1 MSSTLGA
8 AVGSSKTG
16 KDGRMEKVRVSRHW
30 AGQRPKWADEEEEE
44 EGMADV
50 IARRQQA
57 RTGGDAPADA
67 DDPRLRRMAESS
79 GGTSDR
85 AAAMA
90 RRRAMMEA
98 EVVEGSGSEDESD
111 GGSDEEPARSRHR
124 DVGRRE
130 RPAAAA
136 VVEADDDEEDD
147 DEIEDRR
154 ARARA
159 KALAREEEVVA
170 AEEEDDESQSESE
183 SEYET
188 ETESEEENTFGVR
201 AIAKPVFV
209 RKSERE
215 SILEREKQE
224 AEEEAREEE
233 KVARKEDRK
242 VETRQKITSEI
253 LKEQE
258 GGGDEATDW
267 EDMPDDDDEADEAA
281 LYEAWRIREL
291 RRVKR
296 EFDERAAAAHAKAEI
311 ERRRKMTDEEI
322 AKEDADAFKN
332 TKKGMKEEKWG
343 FMQKYYHRGAFFQD
357 VKEDGSGMAEPLY
370 QRDIGGKTGWEDQ
383 FDRAALPKVKQKRN
397 FGMAGQVKW
406 THLKDN
412 DTSQGDG
419 GSLRQESRYAIQKTK
434 ERLVSNSSLDR
445 PARKKPKAA

>member
-30 AGQRPKWADEEEEE
+30 AGQKPKWAEDDEEDDD
-44 EGMADV
+44 MADV

-57 RTGGDAPADA
+57 RAGGDAAA
-67 DDPRLRRMAESS
+67 EDPRLRRLAES
-79 GGTSDR
+79 GGGNSDR

-90 RRRAMMEA
+90 RRRAMAEA
-98 EVVEGSGSEDESD
+98 EVIEGSDSAEEGDD
-111 GGSDEEPARSRHR
+111 GSDEEVARPGPGDR
-124 DVGRRE
+124 GRRP
-130 RPAAAA
+130 PAAAE
-136 VVEADDDEEDD
+136 VVVADDDDDEDD

-159 KALAREEEVVA
+159 KALAREEEVLAV
-170 AEEEDDESQSESE
+170 EEEDEDEESESS

-233 KVARKEDRK
+233 KIARREDRK

-258 GGGDEATDW
+258 GGGDDEATDW
-267 EDMPDDDDEADEAA
+267 EEMPDDDDEADEAA

-296 EFDERAAAAHAKAEI
+296 EIEERAAAAHAKAEI

-332 TKKGMKEEKWG
+332 TKEGMKEQKWG

-370 QRDIGGKTGWEDQ
+370 QRDVGAKTGWEDQ

-406 THLKDN
+406 THLMDN
-412 DTSQGDG
+412 DTTKAEG
-419 GSLRQESRYAIQKTK
+419 GSLREESRYAAMKTK
-434 ERLVSNSSLDR
+434 ERLTKNSSLDR
-445 PARKKPKAA
+445 PARKKPKAS

>member
-1 MSSTLGA
+1 
-8 AVGSSKTG
+8 
-16 KDGRMEKVRVSRHW
+16 MEKVRVSRHW
-30 AGQRPKWADEEEEE
+30 AGQKPKWAEDDEEEED
-44 EGMADV
+44 MADV
-50 IARRQQA
+50 IARRQQ
-57 RTGGDAPADA
+57 TKGGSDAAA
-67 DDPRLRRMAESS
+67 GELTSDPRLRRLAESG

-90 RRRAMMEA
+90 RRRAMAEA
-98 EVVEGSGSEDESD
+98 EVVEGSDSAEERDD
-111 GGSDEEPARSRHR
+111 GSDEDVARSRQSDR
-124 DVGRRE
+124 GRRG
-130 RPAAAA
+130 RAPAAA
-136 VVEADDDEEDD
+136 VVVDSEEEDD
-147 DEIEDRR
+147 AELEDRR

-159 KALAREEEVVA
+159 KAQAREEEVLA
-170 AEEEDDESQSESE
+170 AEEEDEESESS

-233 KVARKEDRK
+233 KVARREDRK

-253 LKEQE
+253 MKEHE
-258 GGGDEATDW
+258 GVGDDEATDW
-267 EDMPDDDDEADEAA
+267 EEMPDDDDEADEAA

-296 EFDERAAAAHAKAEI
+296 EIEERAAAAHAKAEI

-332 TKKGMKEEKWG
+332 TKEGMKEQKWG
-343 FMQKYYHRGAFFQD
+343 FMQKYYHRGAFFQE

-370 QRDIGGKTGWEDQ
+370 QRDVGGKTGWEDQ

-397 FGMAGQVKW
+397 FGMASQVKW
-406 THLKDN
+406 THLMDN
-412 DTSQGDG
+412 DTTRADG
-419 GSLRQESRYAIQKTK
+419 GSLRQESRYAAMKTK
-434 ERLVSNSSLDR
+434 ERLTQKSSLDR
-445 PARKKPKAA
+445 PARKKPKAGQ